1 MQFKAEQKYLL
12 LSPRKVRP
20 VVDLIKGMNPVFA
33 MDVLL
38 QVNKRAA
45 EPLRK
50 VIGSAL
56 ASAKIKGVSGESLVF
71 GEIQINEGPRLRRG
85 IAVSRGMWHPI
96 KKRMSHIRV
105 VLTEKTL
112 ELKKEVKKVDTKKVE
127 VKKEV
132 ETKKVNTKKV
142 ESEKK

>member
-20 VVDLIKGMNPVFA
+20 VVDLIKRMNPAFA

-45 EPLRK
+45 EPIRK
-50 VIGSAL
+50 VIGSAI
-56 ASAKIKGVSGESLVF
+56 ASAKIKGISPENLVF
-71 GEIQINEGPRLRRG
+71 GEIQINEGPRLKRG

-105 VLTEKTL
+105 ILTEKMETPKKGVSPKTKKA
-112 ELKKEVKKVDTKKVE
+112 ESKKEIKVEKVDA
-127 VKKEV
+127 
-132 ETKKVNTKKV
+132 KKV
-142 ESEKK
+142 ESENK

>member
-1 MQFKAEQKYLL
+1 MQFKSEQKYLL

-20 VVDLIKGMNPVFA
+20 VVDLIKKLNPVFA

-50 VIGSAL
+50 VIGSAI
-56 ASAKIKGVSGESLVF
+56 ASAKIKGVSPETLVF

-105 VLTEKTL
+105 ILTEKVESPKKGNLTKTKKI
-112 ELKKEVKKVDTKKVE
+112 EPKKEIKEEKKEVKKI
-127 VKKEV
+127 
-132 ETKKVNTKKV
+132 
-142 ESEKK
+142 ESEQK